1 MKITFTFW
9 QVIGILIFIL
19 ICYYAIPWFYNS
31 WMFPEYH
38 ELNNRITHDTFIAR
52 VLSVLFSIIMLFV
65 YLGPMN
71 GVKHLNKKRS
81 ITLKNPFKN

>member
-9 QVIGILIFIL
+9 QVIGILILTL
-19 ICYYAIPWFYNS
+19 ICYLLFPWFYNS
-31 WMFPEYH
+31 WIFPEYNKFGH
-38 ELNNRITHDTFIAR
+38 IKENDIIAR
-52 VLSVLFSIIMLFV
+52 FSSIVFGIVLLII

-71 GVKHLNKKRS
+71 GVKHLEKKRS

>member
-9 QVIGILIFIL
+9 QVIGILILIL
-19 ICYYAIPWFYNS
+19 ICYLLFPWFYNS
-31 WMFPEYH
+31 WVFPKYNEFGKIT
-38 ELNNRITHDTFIAR
+38 NNTGFGRF
-52 VLSVLFSIIMLFV
+52 VSVVFGTILLII

-71 GVKHLNKKRS
+71 GVKHLEKKRS

>member
-9 QVIGILIFIL
+9 QIIGILIFIL

-31 WMFPEYH
+31 WMFPEYR
-38 ELNNRITHDTFIAR
+38 ESGRINKDTFIAR
-52 VLSVLFSIIMLFV
+52 MLSIVFSIIILIV

-71 GVKHLNKKRS
+71 GVRNLKKKRS
-81 ITLKNPFKN
+81 ITLKNPFKD

>member
-19 ICYYAIPWFYNS
+19 VCYLLFPWFYNS
-31 WMFPEYH
+31 WMFPEYNEH
-38 ELNNRITHDTFIAR
+38 NNIEEITIFGRFFSAVFITI
-52 VLSVLFSIIMLFV
+52 LIII

-71 GVKHLNKKRS
+71 GVKHLDKKRS

>member
-9 QVIGILIFIL
+9 QVIGILILTL
-19 ICYYAIPWFYNS
+19 ICYYTTPWFYNS
-31 WMFPEYH
+31 WMFPEYNKFDNMSN
-38 ELNNRITHDTFIAR
+38 EDIFGTFISLIF
-52 VLSVLFSIIMLFV
+52 VTIILII

-71 GVKHLNKKRS
+71 GVKHLDKKRS

>member
-9 QVIGILIFIL
+9 QVIGILLFIT
-19 ICYYAIPWFYNS
+19 ICYFAIPWFYNS
-31 WMFPEYH
+31 WMFPEY
-38 ELNNRITHDTFIAR
+38 NSFRNMTNYTGFGR
-52 VLSVLFSIIMLFV
+52 VFSCMFGIVLLII

-71 GVKHLNKKRS
+71 GVKHLDKKRS

>member
-9 QVIGILIFIL
+9 QVIGILIFIFV
-19 ICYYAIPWFYNS
+19 CYLLFPWFYNS
-31 WMFPEYH
+31 WIFPEYNEH
-38 ELNNRITHDTFIAR
+38 NNMEEITIYGRF
-52 VLSVLFSIIMLFV
+52 FSIVFGLILLII

-71 GVKHLNKKRS
+71 GIKHLDKKRS

>member
-9 QVIGILIFIL
+9 QIIGILILTL
-19 ICYYAIPWFYNS
+19 ICYLIFPWFYNS
-31 WMFPEYH
+31 WMFPEYTKFG
-38 ELNNRITHDTFIAR
+38 NITTETIFGRFI
-52 VLSVLFSIIMLFV
+52 SIIFTIIILIV

-71 GVKHLNKKRS
+71 GVKHLDKKRS

>member
-9 QVIGILIFIL
+9 QIIGILIFIL

-31 WMFPEYH
+31 WMFPEYTNFGSMKNH
-38 ELNNRITHDTFIAR
+38 STFGR
-52 VLSVLFSIIMLFV
+52 FVSVLFGSILLII
-65 YLGPMN
+65 YLGLMN
-71 GVKHLNKKRS
+71 GVEHLNKKRS

>member
-9 QVIGILIFIL
+9 QVIGILLFIT
-19 ICYYAIPWFYNS
+19 ICYFAIPWFYNS
-31 WMFPEYH
+31 WMFPEY
-38 ELNNRITHDTFIAR
+38 NKFDRISNKDIFGRFISLIF
-52 VLSVLFSIIMLFV
+52 VTITLII

-71 GVKHLNKKRS
+71 GVKHLEKKRS

>member
-9 QVIGILIFIL
+9 QLIGILILIL
-19 ICYYAIPWFYNS
+19 VCYLIFPWFYNS

-38 ELNNRITHDTFIAR
+38 KSGRINQDTFIAR
-52 VLSVLFSIIMLFV
+52 MLSIVFSIIILIV

-71 GVKHLNKKRS
+71 GAKHLYKKRS

>member
-19 ICYYAIPWFYNS
+19 ICCYAIPWFYNS
-31 WMFPEYH
+31 WMFPEYR
-38 ELNNRITHDTFIAR
+38 ESGTITHNTFRAR
-52 VLSVLFSIIMLFV
+52 TLSIVFSIAILIV
-65 YLGPMN
+65 YLGPMD
-71 GVKHLNKKRS
+71 GVKHLDKKRS

>member
-9 QVIGILIFIL
+9 QVILILIL
-19 ICYYAIPWFYNS
+19 TLTCYLVFPWFYNS
-31 WMFPEYH
+31 WMFPEYNEYKH
-38 ELNNRITHDTFIAR
+38 MKQISIFCWF
-52 VLSVLFSIIMLFV
+52 FSIVFGLILLII

-71 GVKHLNKKRS
+71 GLKHLNKKRS

>member
-9 QVIGILIFIL
+9 QVIGILICIL
-19 ICYYAIPWFYNS
+19 ICYLLFPWFYNS
-31 WMFPEYH
+31 WMFSEYH
-38 ELNNRITHDTFIAR
+38 KTGRMTQNTFMGR
-52 VLSVLFSIIMLFV
+52 TLSIVFSITVLIV

-71 GVKHLNKKRS
+71 GVKHLDKKRS

>member
-9 QVIGILIFIL
+9 QIIGILIFIL
-19 ICYYAIPWFYNS
+19 IFYYAIPWFYNA
-31 WMFPEYH
+31 WMFPEYS
-38 ELNNRITHDTFIAR
+38 EPGIITNDTFMVRI
-52 VLSVLFSIIMLFV
+52 LSILFIITILIV

-71 GVKHLNKKRS
+71 GSKHLDKKRS

>member
-9 QVIGILIFIL
+9 QVIGISIIIL
-19 ICYYAIPWFYNS
+19 ICYLLFPWFYNS
-31 WMFPEYH
+31 WMFPEYNEH
-38 ELNNRITHDTFIAR
+38 NNMEEITIFGR
-52 VLSVLFSIIMLFV
+52 FFSGVIGAILLII

-71 GVKHLNKKRS
+71 GVKHLDKKRS

>member
-9 QVIGILIFIL
+9 QVIGILILTL
-19 ICYYAIPWFYNS
+19 ICYLIFPWFYNS
-31 WMFPEYH
+31 WIFPEYNEYKH
-38 ELNNRITHDTFIAR
+38 MKEISIFGRI
-52 VLSVLFSIIMLFV
+52 FSITFGLILLII
-65 YLGPMN
+65 YLGLMN

>member
-19 ICYYAIPWFYNS
+19 ICYLIFPWFYNS
-31 WMFPEYH
+31 WMFPEYTKFGSMTNH
-38 ELNNRITHDTFIAR
+38 SAFGRF
-52 VLSVLFSIIMLFV
+52 FSILFGSILLII

-71 GVKHLNKKRS
+71 GVRHLDKKRS

>member
-9 QVIGILIFIL
+9 QLIGILIFIL

-31 WMFPEYH
+31 WMFPEYNKFGNM
-38 ELNNRITHDTFIAR
+38 EENSIFGRFSSSVFGT
-52 VLSVLFSIIMLFV
+52 VLLII

>member
-9 QVIGILIFIL
+9 QVILILILTL
-19 ICYYAIPWFYNS
+19 ICYLMFPWFYNS
-31 WMFPEYH
+31 WMFPEYNKYKH
-38 ELNNRITHDTFIAR
+38 MEKISIFGRF
-52 VLSVLFSIIMLFV
+52 LSCVFGTLLLII

>member
-9 QVIGILIFIL
+9 QVIGILIFIT
-19 ICYYAIPWFYNS
+19 ICYFAIPWFYNS
-31 WMFPEYH
+31 WMFPEYN
-38 ELNNRITHDTFIAR
+38 EFNSMRNEDALGRFISITFT
-52 VLSVLFSIIMLFV
+52 IIILIV

-71 GVKHLNKKRS
+71 GVRHLDKKRS

>member
-9 QVIGILIFIL
+9 QVIGILILTL
-19 ICYYAIPWFYNS
+19 ICYYLIPWFYNS
-31 WMFPEYH
+31 WMFPEYRKSGIMTQNT
-38 ELNNRITHDTFIAR
+38 LMGRT
-52 VLSVLFSIIMLFV
+52 LSIVFSIIVLIV

-71 GVKHLNKKRS
+71 GVKHLDKKRS

>member
-9 QVIGILIFIL
+9 QVIGILVL
-19 ICYYAIPWFYNS
+19 IYTSYLLFPWFYHV
-31 WMFPEYH
+31 WMFPEYR
-38 ELNNRITHDTFIAR
+38 ESGIMTNDTFIVR
-52 VLSVLFSIIMLFV
+52 TLSIIFSICMLII

>member
-9 QVIGILIFIL
+9 QVILILIFIL
-19 ICYYAIPWFYNS
+19 ICYLMFPWFYNS
-31 WMFPEYH
+31 WMFPEY
-38 ELNNRITHDTFIAR
+38 NKFDRISNEDIFGRFISLIF
-52 VLSVLFSIIMLFV
+52 VTIILII

-71 GVKHLNKKRS
+71 GVKHLEKKRS

>member
-19 ICYYAIPWFYNS
+19 VCYLLFPWFYNS
-31 WMFPEYH
+31 WMFPEY
-38 ELNNRITHDTFIAR
+38 NKFGKITNDTGFGR
-52 VLSVLFSIIMLFV
+52 FFSVVFGTILLII

-71 GVKHLNKKRS
+71 GVKHLDKKRS